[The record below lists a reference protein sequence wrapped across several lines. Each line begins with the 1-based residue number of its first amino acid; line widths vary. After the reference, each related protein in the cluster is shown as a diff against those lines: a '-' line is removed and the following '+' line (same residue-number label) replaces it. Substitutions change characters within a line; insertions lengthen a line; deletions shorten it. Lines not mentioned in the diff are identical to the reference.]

1 MKHCRNRKFSFVVAI
16 AFFVWAA
23 GVSSSF
29 VFAQD
34 KDAPP
39 YLAYKG
45 VSIGMTADEARQK
58 LGSLR
63 EKADTQDLYIFSD
76 NESAQIFYDGDRKVN
91 ALTVTYTGK
100 LSEAPVPKA
109 VFGDDAEVKPDG
121 GIFKMVRYPKA
132 GFWISYN
139 KIVGDDPIIMI
150 AMKKI

>member
-1 MKHCRNRKFSFVVAI
+1 MKHCRTRNFSFVVAI
-16 AFFVWAA
+16 ALFVA
-23 GVSSSF
+23 GVSSSY
-29 VFAQD
+29 VIAQE

-39 YLAYKG
+39 FMAYKG

-58 LGSLR
+58 LGSPR
-63 EKADTQDLYIFSD
+63 EKADTQDFYVFSD
-76 NESAQIFYDGDRKVN
+76 NESAQIYYDGEKKVN

-109 VFGDDAEVKPDG
+109 IFGDDAEVKPDG

-139 KIVGDDPIIMI
+139 KIIGDDTIIMI